1 MRDLIRAEVR
11 KTRSTQVWLWMILP
25 AVALTALSTIG
36 QTYGTVHDH
45 ETIGE
50 PIRYYDIFTTSSGGS
65 VALLVLGVLGLTTE
79 FRHKT
84 ITPTLLAIPGRW
96 TLLAGKAISYVLF
109 ALFYAVLC
117 LVVNFGIVIIWLNA
131 KNIPVSFGHGV
142 PGGVVKAF
150 IALVLTAVFGL
161 GLGAL
166 VRNQAAAMVI
176 GIFYFAIING
186 LLSALP
192 WVRHW
197 IYPWTPGGAVDAFLS
212 NGRPDP
218 DRSNDVHLLSPIPG
232 GLMFLLWTLLL
243 LAAGGYF
250 SLNRDIS

>member
-1 MRDLIRAEVR
+1 MMRNLIRSEVL

-25 AVALTALSTIG
+25 AAALTALSTIG
-36 QTYGTVHDH
+36 QTYGSIYDNEH
-45 ETIGE
+45 GGAA
-50 PIRYYDIFTTSSGGS
+50 IRYYDIFTTANGGG
-65 VALLVLGVLGLTTE
+65 VALLVIGILGLTTE

-96 TLLAGKAISYVLF
+96 TLLVGKAISYAIF
-109 ALFYAVLC
+109 AFFYAVIC
-117 LVVNFGIVIIWLNA
+117 IVVNFAIAIPWLDA
-131 KNIPVSFGHGV
+131 KGIPVEFGHGV

-150 IALVLTAVFGL
+150 LALLMTALFGL

-176 GIFYFAIING
+176 GIFYFAIISN
-186 LLSALP
+186 LLSVIP

-197 IYPWTPGGAVDAFLS
+197 IYPWSPGGALDAFIS
-212 NGRPDP
+212 NGTIRNTAD
-218 DRSNDVHLLSPIPG
+218 DVHRLAPLNG
-232 GLMFLLWTLLL
+232 GLLFLVWTLVLL
-243 LAAGGYF
+243 GAGGYF